1 VIALEIQNQAKAY
14 PIQILMWHEI
24 VNDFLGGEAVAI
36 TFCPLCN
43 TAIVFG
49 RETDGAYMT
58 LE

>member
-1 VIALEIQNQAKAY
+1 
-14 PIQILMWHEI
+14 MWHEI